1 MRPWSAFIAAAVLAC
16 GGVAA
21 AQPVAPLPQQAQ
33 PPGSVKTDKSAADE
47 AAAADQALAMTIRAQ
62 KEQDERIARIACAA
76 GDKEKC
82 AQLEKAA
89 TTSKTPPP

>member
-1 MRPWSAFIAAAVLAC
+1 MRVLCALILTAAV
-16 GGVAA
+16 GAA
-21 AQPVAPLPQQAQ
+21 GAASAQPNSPLPAQAQ
-33 PPGSVKTDKSAADE
+33 PPGSPKVPDPAAE
-47 AAAADQALAMTIRAQ
+47 KASADQALAMTMRAQ

-89 TTSKTPPP
+89 KAPPPP

>member
-1 MRPWSAFIAAAVLAC
+1 MRLVLVAASVAVLGLA
-16 GGVAA
+16 GTAL
-21 AQPVAPLPQQAQ
+21 AQPNSPLPAQAQ
-33 PPGSVKTDKSAADE
+33 PPGSPKADTAKSE

-82 AQLEKAA
+82 AQLEKLA
-89 TTSKTPPP
+89 TTAKTPSP

>member
-1 MRPWSAFIAAAVLAC
+1 MRLLPVAVLIAALGTAGTAL
-16 GGVAA
+16 
-21 AQPVAPLPQQAQ
+21 AQPVAPLPAQAQ
-33 PPGSVKTDKSAADE
+33 PPGSPKADTATQNADADK
-47 AAAADQALAMTIRAQ
+47 ALAMSMKAQ

-89 TTSKTPPP
+89 TTPKTPSP